1 MLRFLLKSLALTIP
15 AFLMPTMN
23 NHGNYVLSLGN
34 LCRWLGDQAEN
45 LGVEIFPGFPASK
58 IVYQDEKV
66 VGVQTGDMGISMD
79 GQEKAGFEPGIEIRA
94 KHTVFAEG
102 CRGH

>member
-1 MLRFLLKSLALTIP
+1 MSLANFT
-15 AFLMPTMN
+15 
-23 NHGNYVLSLGN
+23 
-34 LCRWLGDQAEN
+34 RWLASQAES

-102 CRGH
+102 CRGHLGKELIKKLENNFAILNLRYFSY